1 MKMFK
6 QQLIGFMLVCQI
18 VTVATFA
25 QTVVK
30 PGFNVFSVE
39 QDVEIG
45 RQSAA
50 EAERQF
56 PLLRNRAVEGYVN
69 KIGKRLAAVAP
80 GPKYPYQFKV
90 VNLSDVNAFALPGG
104 FMYVNRGLIE
114 TAQNEGELAGVMAH
128 EMAHVALR
136 HGTNQASKAYLAQ
149 AGLGVLGG
157 FLGQS
162 TTGQIIGAIGGFGL
176 NAVFL
181 KFSRKAEE
189 QADIVGAQMLAAA
202 GYNPLDMAS
211 MFDTLQK
218 QAGGNP
224 SKFEQFFSSHPA
236 PGNRS
241 KRIQE
246 EARLLTSFADR
257 PPVGGFAK
265 VRNDLGRMPPA
276 PSMQQLAQRQAPAR
290 PADGPLGNIQIER
303 PSDRVRTFQPRNG
316 LFRIEYPDN
325 WRPYESDEGMGVT
338 LVPDGGA
345 VQSSQGVHIVYGAI
359 VNHYVPFEG
368 SIGPGRRGQYL
379 RDATE
384 DFTRELME
392 SNRHLR
398 VASSLRRER
407 IAGEEALSVI
417 LNGRSPVTGREERIT
432 LFTRELPDGHII
444 YCLLIAPGDDYDE
457 LGPAFQRLVAS
468 LRVNENA
475 EHRALNR

>member
-1 MKMFK
+1 MMKLK
-6 QQLIGFMLVCQI
+6 YHLICWLICVQGLAI
-18 VTVATFA
+18 EGIG
-25 QTVVK
+25 QTRVK

-39 QDVEIG
+39 QDLEIG

-50 EAERQF
+50 EAERQL
-56 PLLRNRAVEGYVN
+56 PLLRNGSVERYVTQ
-69 KIGKRLAAVAP
+69 IGQRLAAVAP

-90 VNLSDVNAFALPGG
+90 VNVSDVNAFALPGG
-104 FMYVNRGLIE
+104 FMYINRGLIE
-114 TAQNEGELAGVMAH
+114 TTGSEGELAGVMAH

-136 HGTNQASKAYLAQ
+136 HGTNQASKAYLAE

-176 NAVFL
+176 NAAFL
-181 KFSRKAEE
+181 KFSRTAEE

-211 MFDTLQK
+211 MFETLQQ

-241 KRIQE
+241 KRIQD
-246 EARLLTSFADR
+246 EARLLTSFRDR
-257 PPVGGFAK
+257 APVGGFAQ
-265 VRNDLGRMPPA
+265 VRNELRRTPSA
-276 PSMQQLAQRQAPAR
+276 PSMQQLAQGRTPAER
-290 PADGPLGNIQIER
+290 GEGSVGDIQIAQ
-303 PSDRVRTFQPRNG
+303 PSARVRTFQPRNG

-325 WRPYESDEGMGVT
+325 WRPYESGEGMGVT
-338 LVPDGGA
+338 LVPEGGA
-345 VQSSQGVHIVYGAI
+345 VQSSQGSHIMYGVI

-368 SIGPGRRGQYL
+368 SIGDDRGRRQL
-379 RDATE
+379 REATD
-384 DFTRELME
+384 DFTSQLME

-398 VASSLRRER
+398 VRNTPRREE
-407 IAGEEALSVI
+407 IAGDEALSVT
-417 LNGRSPVTGREERIT
+417 LAGRSPVTGREERIT
-432 LFTRELPDGHII
+432 LFTRELSDGHII
-444 YCLLIAPGDDYDE
+444 YCLLIAPGEDYQE
-457 LGPAFQRLVAS
+457 LTPAFQRMIAS

-475 EHRALNR
+475 EHRAR

>member
-1 MKMFK
+1 MKTIK
-6 QQLIGFMLVCQI
+6 CHLTILLLCLQSLAIDVI
-18 VTVATFA
+18 A
-25 QTVVK
+25 QTRVK

-39 QDVEIG
+39 QDLEIG

-56 PLLRNRAVEGYVN
+56 PLLRNASVERYVHQV
-69 KIGKRLAAVAP
+69 GQRLAAVAP

-90 VNLSDVNAFALPGG
+90 VNVSDVNAFALPGG

-114 TAQNEGELAGVMAH
+114 TTRNEGELAGVMAH

-176 NAVFL
+176 NAAFL
-181 KFSRKAEE
+181 KFSRTAEE
-189 QADIVGAQMLAAA
+189 QADIVGAQMMAAA

-211 MFDTLQK
+211 MFETLQR

-246 EARLLTSFADR
+246 EAKLLTSFRDR
-257 PPVGGFAK
+257 APVGGFAQ
-265 VRNDLGRMPPA
+265 VRDSLRGIPA
-276 PSMQQLAQRQAPAR
+276 AASMQQLAQGRR
-290 PADGPLGNIQIER
+290 PAEPAGDVQGDVQIDQ
-303 PSDRVRTFQPRNG
+303 PSTRVRTFQPRNG
-316 LFRIEYPDN
+316 FFRIDYPEN
-325 WRPYESDEGMGVT
+325 WRPYESGEGFGVT
-338 LVPDGGA
+338 LLPEGGA
-345 VQSSQGVHIVYGAI
+345 VQGQQGTHIVYGAI

-368 SIGPGRRGQYL
+368 SIGDGSGGGHLQE
-379 RDATE
+379 ATD
-384 DFTRELME
+384 DFVRELRQ

-398 VASSLRRER
+398 VANNPRWDR
-407 IAGEEALSVI
+407 IAGQQALSTT
-417 LNGRSPVTGREERIT
+417 LSGRSPVTGREERIT

-444 YCLLIAPGDDYDE
+444 YCLMIAPGDDYDE
-457 LGPAFQRLVAS
+457 LRPAFQRMIAS
-468 LRVNENA
+468 LRVNDRA
-475 EHRALNR
+475 EHRVR